1 MTRNFCALA
10 LSLLL
15 ALPLV
20 GCGGSKTKDQKEL
33 EFRKRVAEAEARRHG
48 GGNLRNPDMMLP
60 NGGPI
65 GTQSSYSRVSV
76 NGPYIA
82 MTFDDGPH
90 PTHTPRLLDML
101 KQRNIKATFYVIGNS
116 AKRHPEILRRMI
128 REGHEIGNHTMTH
141 AYLTKL
147 SDASIRRE
155 LKTAHQAIFA
165 ATGVHPRTVRPP
177 YGATNSRI
185 KTLMYKE
192 FRYPSIMWSVD
203 PEDWKRPG
211 SSVVAN
217 RLIRGAD
224 NGGILLAHDIHA
236 PTIQAMPAALDGLL
250 RKGYRFVTV
259 SQLISLERG
268 NQNLASSYSAGAW

>member
-1 MTRNFCALA
+1 
-10 LSLLL
+10 
-15 ALPLV
+15 
-20 GCGGSKTKDQKEL
+20 
-33 EFRKRVAEAEARRHG
+33 
-48 GGNLRNPDMMLP
+48 
-60 NGGPI
+60 
-65 GTQSSYSRVSV
+65 
-76 NGPYIA
+76 
-82 MTFDDGPH
+82 
-90 PTHTPRLLDML
+90 
-101 KQRNIKATFYVIGNS
+101 
-116 AKRHPEILRRMI
+116 MI
-128 REGHEIGNHTMTH
+128 REGHEIGNHTMSH

-177 YGATNSRI
+177 YGATNTRI
-185 KTLMYKE
+185 KNLMYKE

-211 SSVVAN
+211 SSVVAS

-224 NGGILLAHDIHA
+224 NGGILLAHDIHS